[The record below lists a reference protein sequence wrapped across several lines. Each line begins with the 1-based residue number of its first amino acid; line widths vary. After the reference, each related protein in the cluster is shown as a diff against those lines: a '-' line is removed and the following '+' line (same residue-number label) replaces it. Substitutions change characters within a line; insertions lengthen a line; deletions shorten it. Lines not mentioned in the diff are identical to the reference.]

1 MAKVLLKKSS
11 VGDNAPGTGDL
22 EYGELAINYADGR
35 LYYKNSSNQIKN
47 FVDSDILL
55 ASYLRS
61 VWDDKTPEI
70 GGNLEINSY
79 RITNDTYGTGSY
91 MGLQEYYTGDSDQ
104 FQQAV
109 FASRQDVN
117 ILVNTNGGGVGG
129 SFLVRAGDSDV
140 SNCITIFSVEETN
153 GLITAYGN
161 INFDSAS
168 KITNLAYPSA
178 FADAANKG
186 YVDNQDALKVSKSG
200 DTMSGDLNMG
210 TNRITS
216 LSSPALFNDAATK
229 QYVDDT
235 VAAGVGTVEY
245 PVGNYGLVDSA
256 GAIDAFGVFISIEAY
271 DHMDPSGSLVS
282 IDHGTDSSI

>member
-1 MAKVLLKKSS
+1 MTKVLLKKSS

-22 EYGELAINYADGR
+22 EYGEVAINYADGR

-47 FVDSDILL
+47 FIDSDVLDATYI
-55 ASYLRS
+55 RS
-61 VWDDKTPEI
+61 VFDDPAPELSAD
-70 GGNLEINSY
+70 LEIDSR
-79 RITNDTYGTGSY
+79 RITNATYGPGSY
-91 MGLQEYYTGDSDQ
+91 ITLQEYYTGDSA
-104 FQQAV
+104 QQAV

-117 ILVNTNGGGVGG
+117 IIVDTNNGSLTG
-129 SFLVRAGDSDV
+129 SFNVLHGDSDV
-140 SNCITIFSVEETN
+140 NSATTIFSVEESGN
-153 GLITAYGN
+153 ITAYGN
-161 INFDSAS
+161 ITFDSAS
-168 KITNLAYPSA
+168 KITNLAYPSD

-216 LSSPALFNDAATK
+216 LSSPALFDDAATK

-245 PVGNYGLVDSA
+245 PSGDYGLVDSA

>member
-1 MAKVLLKKSS
+1 MTKVLLKKSS

-22 EYGELAINYADGR
+22 EYGEVAINYADGR

-47 FVDSDILL
+47 FIDSDVLDATYI
-55 ASYLRS
+55 RS
-61 VWDDKTPEI
+61 VSDDPSPELAA
-70 GGNLEINSY
+70 NLEIDSH
-79 RITNDTYGTGSY
+79 RITNATYGPGSY
-91 MGLQEYYTGDSDQ
+91 IGLQEYYTGDSA
-104 FQQAV
+104 QQAV
-109 FASRQDVN
+109 IASREDVN
-117 ILVNTNGGGVGG
+117 IIVDTNNGSITG
-129 SFLVRAGDSDV
+129 SFNILHGDSDV
-140 SNCITIFSVEETN
+140 NLATTIFSVEETGN
-153 GLITAYGN
+153 ITAYGG
-161 INFDSAS
+161 INFDSS
-168 KITNLAYPSA
+168 SSITNLAYPSA
-178 FADAANKG
+178 FGDAANKG

-245 PVGNYGLVDSA
+245 PVGDYGLVDSA

-271 DHMDPSGSLVS
+271 DHMDPSGSLVTV
-282 IDHGTDSSI
+282 DHGTDSSI

>member
-91 MGLQEYYTGDSDQ
+91 LGLQEYYTGDSDQ

-140 SNCITIFSVEETN
+140 SNSITIFSVEETN

-168 KITNLAYPSA
+168 KITNLASPTDS
-178 FADAANKG
+178 ADAANKT
-186 YVDNQDALKVSKSG
+186 YVDVQDSFKVNKSG
-200 DTMSGDLNMG
+200 DTMSGNLNMG
-210 TNRITS
+210 SFRIS
-216 LSSPALFNDAATK
+216 DLSSPAVGSDAANKT
-229 QYVDDT
+229 YVDDAI
-235 VAAGVGTVEY
+235 AAGVGSIDF
-245 PVGNYGLVDSA
+245 PFGDYGLVDSEA
-256 GAIDAFGVFISIEAY
+256 HVDAFGIPYTNSNW
-271 DHMDPSGSLVS
+271 DMLTNPTNSLPVVDLNS
-282 IDHGTDSSI
+282 

>member
-1 MAKVLLKKSS
+1 MTKVLLKKSS

-22 EYGELAINYADGR
+22 EYGEVAINYADGR

-47 FVDSDILL
+47 FIDSDVLDATYI
-55 ASYLRS
+55 RS
-61 VWDDKTPEI
+61 VFDDPAPELSAD
-70 GGNLEINSY
+70 LEIDSH
-79 RITNDTYGTGSY
+79 RITNATYGPGSY
-91 MGLQEYYTGDSDQ
+91 IALQEYYAGDSDQ
-104 FQQAV
+104 FQHAV

-117 ILVNTNGGGVGG
+117 ILVNTNGGAVGG
-129 SFLVRAGDSDV
+129 QFNIKAGDSDV
-140 SNCITIFSVEETN
+140 DNCVTLFSVQEAS
-153 GLITAYGN
+153 GAITAYGN

-168 KITNLAYPSA
+168 KITNLASPIDS
-178 FADAANKG
+178 ADAANKI

-200 DTMSGDLNMG
+200 DTMSGDLNMA

-245 PVGNYGLVDSA
+245 PSGDYGLVDSA